1 MIIEKLS
8 TGKVRFHGAG
18 VRQRNLNPS
27 YDVIEHTEPDF
38 VIIREDTN
46 TVIEKFKYT
55 EVDQLVRD
63 NGGTVINNPDLPTLL
78 DELST
83 NFFFDVTG
91 GGSGIGFSYLGQNFT
106 DLNTLAPQPITA
118 GTLAYVF
125 NSQGTAWLPSTVGG
139 TYYPN
144 GIYVSDGTNW
154 VSDRNAIAQQLQIN
168 IDDID
173 QLQADLL
180 QEVIDRTN
188 ADTLLQNQITTNAT
202 DLSNHISDTLIHQE
216 VIQRV
221 EGGRASAN
229 TNNQYLRSDDRVP
242 MNLNGQRLN
251 YDTTLIS
258 LMVSTN
264 GAETWDAEVRKNGVV
279 TPVYTE
285 SVTASDYEISVP
297 NVDFNSDDEVQ
308 FYCNGTGINRP
319 KMIGIFQRR

>member
-8 TGKVRFHGAG
+8 TGKVRFYGAG
-18 VRQRNLNPS
+18 VKQRNLTPT
-27 YDVIEHTEPDF
+27 YDVVEDLVPDY

-46 TVIEKFKYT
+46 TIIERFRYT
-55 EVDQLVRD
+55 DVDQLIRD
-63 NGGTVINNPDLPTLL
+63 DGATVINNPDLATLL
-78 DELST
+78 DELSR
-83 NFFFDVTG
+83 NFFFRVGSG
-91 GGSGIGFSYLGQNFT
+91 GGFNFSYLANNFT
-106 DLNTLAPQPITA
+106 DLNTVAPQPITA
-118 GTLAYVF
+118 GTIAYVF
-125 NSQGTAWLPSTVGG
+125 NEQGTSWLPATMGG
-139 TYYPN
+139 TYYPQ
-144 GIYVSDGTNW
+144 GIYVSDGSAW
-154 VSDRNAIAQQLQIN
+154 VSDRNSIANQLQIN
-168 IDDID
+168 VDDID

-202 DLSNHISDTLIHQE
+202 DLSNHISDALIHQE
-216 VIQRV
+216 VTQRV
-221 EGGRASAN
+221 EGGRGAAN
-229 TNNQYLRSDDRVP
+229 TTNQYLRSDDRVP

-251 YDTTLIS
+251 YDTTLVS

-279 TPVYTE
+279 APVYTE

-297 NVDFNSDDEVQ
+297 NVDFDADDEVQ